1 MNQATELTLEQEFRL
16 REFACRVQQMSLD
29 QAQAFLI
36 EQHRS
41 MLIQKVIFQQLLKHE
56 WNLDADTDLAVL

>member
-1 MNQATELTLEQEFRL
+1 
-16 REFACRVQQMSLD
+16 MSLD

-41 MLIQKVIFQQLLKHE
+41 MLVQKVIFQQLLKHE
-56 WNLDADTDLAVL
+56 WNLDADVGLAAI